1 MLVLENEFSFVY
13 FTPTRAKWWS
23 YLFGAQRPSVTELRR
38 GLVGHEVASLSGCL
52 RCIRL
57 RVWPILHFYFYFLS
71 FVIGYVLLCCVA
83 FSVKPQAGLRLS
95 MIRGYLGLRGTGT
108 EGGMTIMKDE
118 ADRQR
123 DRQGQGFLECG
134 GGVRLF
140 SSSFFSLVR
149 CASFADTRAPE
160 RGGRVGRVLKKNGL

>member
-1 MLVLENEFSFVY
+1 
-13 FTPTRAKWWS
+13 
-23 YLFGAQRPSVTELRR
+23 
-38 GLVGHEVASLSGCL
+38 
-52 RCIRL
+52 
-57 RVWPILHFYFYFLS
+57 
-71 FVIGYVLLCCVA
+71 
-83 FSVKPQAGLRLS
+83 

-140 SSSFFSLVR
+140 SSSSFFSLVR

-160 RGGRVGRVLKKNGL
+160 RGGRVGRVLKKWIIEKDKDQLLSRASQAGLY